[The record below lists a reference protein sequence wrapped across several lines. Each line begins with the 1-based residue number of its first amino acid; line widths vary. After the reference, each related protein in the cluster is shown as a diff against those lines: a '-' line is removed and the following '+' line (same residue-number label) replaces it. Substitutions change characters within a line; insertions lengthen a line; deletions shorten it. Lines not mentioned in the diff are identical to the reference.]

1 MLSAQSSSNNIDCSR
16 CKQTSKTG
24 GGSGNKGGDTGSS
37 VDTNYTYYKYINT
50 PSDLGMEPGYD
61 LSNISDGV
69 AGITSY
75 IQLLVE
81 GRSNAS
87 KTGKPLGNKYFYK
100 TSQTCKDPMG
110 NIQPLALYVD
120 NVPSGNLGII
130 PKGTGGNVTS
140 YKGLLPG
147 IIENAFSLAQIDFF
161 SAFSSMEPP
170 KCQNVTLQTIDT
182 NNNISTD
189 SGYISIDDIANISPC
204 NFVNNGYTNVVT
216 GGTCGE
222 TFVVHDETR
231 MSKRNEK
238 KYKKI
243 NKKINKKL
251 KKLYKNDDDD
261 NGNSSDSSSSDSR
274 SSDSSSSDSDGDSS
288 KKNKNKNKGYKIV
301 MPDDAFLKI
310 FIFSFGALWVYIAL
324 KLMANMYKKR

>member
-1 MLSAQSSSNNIDCSR
+1 MSSS
-16 CKQTSKTG
+16 
-24 GGSGNKGGDTGSS
+24 GSS
-37 VDTNYTYYKYINT
+37 SSPSDTNYMYYKYIYT
-50 PSDLGMEPGYD
+50 PSEMGMQPGYN
-61 LSNISDGV
+61 LSNITDGV
-69 AGITSY
+69 SGIVSY

-100 TSQTCKDPMG
+100 TSQKCTDMTG
-110 NIQPLALYVD
+110 VDQTLSLYID

-130 PKGTGGNVTS
+130 PKGTGGNFSTF
-140 YKGLLPG
+140 KGLLPG

-161 SAFSSMEPP
+161 SAFSSMDPP
-170 KCQNVTLQTIDT
+170 KCQNVTLQTIDV

-189 SGYISIDDIANISPC
+189 SGYVSISDIKNISPC
-204 NFVNNGYTNVVT
+204 NFVNNGYTNIVT

-222 TFVVHDETR
+222 KFVVRDETR
-231 MSKRNEK
+231 MSKRREK
-238 KYKKI
+238 RYKKI
-243 NKKINKKL
+243 NKKINKKF

-261 NGNSSDSSSSDSR
+261 NGNSSDSSSD
-274 SSDSSSSDSDGDSS
+274 SSDSDNDNGSPSS
-288 KKNKNKNKGYKIV
+288 KKYKNKGQKIM
-301 MPDDAFLKI
+301 MPDDIFLKI